1 MTGSNDPAQ
10 RALIVTQRILMP
22 NIFSV
27 LRKFAAGKSKSD
39 KDCIFLQRCI
49 CTFYLNVPRLT
60 ASAFPCVS
68 KSILLM
74 PAGAKSPGQ
83 TGL

>member
-1 MTGSNDPAQ
+1 
-10 RALIVTQRILMP
+10 MP

-27 LRKFAAGKSKSD
+27 LRKFVAGKSKSD
-39 KDCIFLQRCI
+39 KDSIFLQRCI
-49 CTFYLNVPRLT
+49 CAFYLNVPRLT
-60 ASAFPCVS
+60 ASAVS
-68 KSILLM
+68 VSILLM